1 MFYSCNTELPA
12 KSLGLFPR
20 SPRASYTPLD
30 FDINQHR
37 PVPPPQPHPP
47 TPHPGPGPNGRT
59 IASAD

>member
-12 KSLGLFPR
+12 KSLGLFPEAR
-20 SPRASYTPLD
+20 GLLTLPLD